1 MMKTLRKLFFV
12 VALLSAS
19 CLAWAEP
26 INYVNTELPGIHQA
40 KNPQTGEMCWYDDMG
55 NNLCTVEN
63 SLPMV
68 EIDKF
73 YFFMGDKDN
82 PWVKKEWD
90 KKRNCYV
97 WKSIDGDFLGTDPE
111 SISEKDL
118 EWLANVDPSWFDENG
133 LPGEINNQLWKMK
146 YEQMAKQAEKEMEEY
161 KKEQAEK
168 LAKETKGD
176 TEGDAKEDE
185 ATMDKAKANEKLDE
199 VDKYMS
205 MTDDEIR
212 QAEAEI
218 AKARAELRA
227 AGMTEYMGYL
237 DQAQEAL
244 NEAKAARDRY
254 KKERGKH

>member
-1 MMKTLRKLFFV
+1 MMKTLRKL
-12 VALLSAS
+12 LLVLTVSSAS
-19 CLAWAEP
+19 CIAWAEP

-40 KNPQTGEMCWYDDMG
+40 KNPKTGEMCWYDDMG

-118 EWLANVDPSWFDENG
+118 EWLANVDPSWFEENN
-133 LPGEINNQLWKMK
+133 LPPEINDKLWEMKFEQL
-146 YEQMAKQAEKEMEEY
+146 AKQAEKEIEEAQKEEAAKLAEEEEA
-161 KKEQAEK
+161 KKSKAKEK
-168 LAKETKGD
+168 LN
-176 TEGDAKEDE
+176 E
-185 ATMDKAKANEKLDE
+185 A
-199 VDKYMS
+199 DKYME
-205 MTDDEIR
+205 MTDDQIR

-218 AKARAELRA
+218 AKARAELQA
-227 AGMTEYMGYL
+227 AGATEYMGYL
-237 DQAQEAL
+237 DQAQAAIE
-244 NEAKAARDRY
+244 EAKAARAKY
-254 KKERGKH
+254 NKERGKH

>member
-1 MMKTLRKLFFV
+1 MLTV
-12 VALLSAS
+12 SSAS
-19 CLAWAEP
+19 CIAWAEP

-40 KNPQTGEMCWYDDMG
+40 KNPKTGEMCWYDDMG

-118 EWLANVDPSWFDENG
+118 EWLANVDPSWFEENN
-133 LPGEINNQLWKMK
+133 LPPEINDKLWEMKFEQL
-146 YEQMAKQAEKEMEEY
+146 AKQAEKEIEEAQKEEAAKLAEEEEA
-161 KKEQAEK
+161 KKSKAKEK
-168 LAKETKGD
+168 LN
-176 TEGDAKEDE
+176 E
-185 ATMDKAKANEKLDE
+185 A
-199 VDKYMS
+199 DKYME
-205 MTDDEIR
+205 MTDDQIR

-218 AKARAELRA
+218 AKARAELQA
-227 AGMTEYMGYL
+227 AGATEYMGYL
-237 DQAQEAL
+237 DQAQAAIE
-244 NEAKAARDRY
+244 EAKAARAKY
-254 KKERGKH
+254 NKELGKH

>member
-1 MMKTLRKLFFV
+1 MMKTLRKL
-12 VALLSAS
+12 LLVLTVSSAS
-19 CLAWAEP
+19 CIAWAEP

-40 KNPQTGEMCWYDDMG
+40 KNPKTGEMCWYDDMG
-55 NNLCTVEN
+55 NNLCSVEN

-118 EWLANVDPSWFDENG
+118 EWLANVDPSWFEENN
-133 LPGEINNQLWKMK
+133 LPPEINDKLWEMKFEQL
-146 YEQMAKQAEKEMEEY
+146 AKQAEKEIEEAQKEEAAKLAEEEEA
-161 KKEQAEK
+161 KKSKAKEK
-168 LAKETKGD
+168 LN
-176 TEGDAKEDE
+176 E
-185 ATMDKAKANEKLDE
+185 A
-199 VDKYMS
+199 DKYME
-205 MTDDEIR
+205 MTDDQIR

-218 AKARAELRA
+218 AKARAELQA
-227 AGMTEYMGYL
+227 AGATEYMGYL
-237 DQAQEAL
+237 DQAQAAIE
-244 NEAKAARDRY
+244 EAKAARAKY
-254 KKERGKH
+254 NTERGKH

>member
-1 MMKTLRKLFFV
+1 MMKTLRKLFLV
-12 VALLSAS
+12 LTVSSAS
-19 CLAWAEP
+19 CIAWAEP

-40 KNPQTGEMCWYDDMG
+40 KNPKTGEMCWYDDMG

-118 EWLANVDPSWFDENG
+118 EWLANVDPSWFEENN
-133 LPGEINNQLWKMK
+133 LPPEINDKLWEMKFEQL
-146 YEQMAKQAEKEMEEY
+146 AKQAEKEIEEAQKEEAAKLAEEEEA
-161 KKEQAEK
+161 KKSKAKEK
-168 LAKETKGD
+168 LN
-176 TEGDAKEDE
+176 E
-185 ATMDKAKANEKLDE
+185 A
-199 VDKYMS
+199 DKYME
-205 MTDDEIR
+205 MTDDQIR

-218 AKARAELRA
+218 AKARAELQA
-227 AGMTEYMGYL
+227 AGATEYMGYL
-237 DQAQEAL
+237 DQAQAAIE
-244 NEAKAARDRY
+244 EAKAARAKY
-254 KKERGKH
+254 NKERGKH